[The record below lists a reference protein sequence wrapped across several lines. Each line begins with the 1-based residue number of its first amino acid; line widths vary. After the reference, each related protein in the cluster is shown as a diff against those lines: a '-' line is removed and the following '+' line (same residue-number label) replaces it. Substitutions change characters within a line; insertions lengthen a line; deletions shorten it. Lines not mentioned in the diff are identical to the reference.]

1 MAEMIR
7 GREIRDSSLE
17 SRIMKSE
24 MIIEIPEIRAP
35 SLESLSN
42 LGEELEKESLSPYAE
57 KLGITEELEEKQQ
70 RLYAER
76 ENPYE
81 SYERILIEGLEEK
94 REGIYGEIS
103 IPLLKTT
110 IEKKMMSIPFTLRP
124 IYAGQPRAYFY
135 YFTDALFR
143 REDSK
148 YRLLDDSLSLL
159 GRHREGIEVIMIDRD
174 RIPSETWDAILR
186 GLGIRKYPALIVSS
200 HSLGIEKL
208 EWVATEYNPPDV
220 DFVKLERGIIADQI
234 LRDRDKLDEF
244 LNELFD
250 AAKEG
255 ITENTLRKTLILE
268 ALKMVGREVRDII
281 VKFV

>member
-1 MAEMIR
+1 M
-7 GREIRDSSLE
+7 L
-17 SRIMKSE
+17 
-24 MIIEIPEIRAP
+24 
-35 SLESLSN
+35 LLTF
-42 LGEELEKESLSPYAE
+42 EL
-57 KLGITEELEEKQQ
+57 
-70 RLYAER
+70 
-76 ENPYE
+76 
-81 SYERILIEGLEEK
+81 
-94 REGIYGEIS
+94 IY
-103 IPLLKTT
+103 T
-110 IEKKMMSIPFTLRP
+110 
-124 IYAGQPRAYFY
+124 GQPRAYFY

-148 YRLLDDSLSLL
+148 YRLLDDSLTLL

-234 LRDRDKLDEF
+234 LRDRDKLNEF

-268 ALKMVGREVRDII
+268 ALKMVRKEVRDII
-281 VKFV
+281 VKKFV

>member
-1 MAEMIR
+1 MVSER
-7 GREIRDSSLE
+7 EESEREISEILGSLG
-17 SRIMKSE
+17 
-24 MIIEIPEIRAP
+24 
-35 SLESLSN
+35 SLPN
-42 LGEELEKESLSPYAE
+42 LDEELEKESLSPYAG

-148 YRLLDDSLSLL
+148 YRLLDDSLTLL

-234 LRDRDKLDEF
+234 LRDRDKLNEF

>member
-7 GREIRDSSLE
+7 GTEIRDSSLE

-35 SLESLSN
+35 SLESLY

-159 GRHREGIEVIMIDRD
+159 GRHREGIKVIMIDRD
-174 RIPSETWDAILR
+174 RFPSETWDAILR

-234 LRDRDKLDEF
+234 LRDRDKLNEF

-255 ITENTLRKTLILE
+255 ITENALRKTVILE

>member
-1 MAEMIR
+1 
-7 GREIRDSSLE
+7 
-17 SRIMKSE
+17 MKSE
-24 MIIEIPEIRAP
+24 MIMEIPEIKAP
-35 SLESLSN
+35 SLESLSD
-42 LGEELEKESLSPYAE
+42 LGEELEKKSLAPYAG
-57 KLGITEELEEKQQ
+57 KLEIIEELEEKQQ
-70 RLYAER
+70 RFYAEI

-94 REGIYGEIS
+94 REGVYGEIS

-110 IEKKMMSIPFTLRP
+110 LEQKMMSIPFTLRAIP
-124 IYAGQPRAYFY
+124 AVQPSAYFY
-135 YFTDALFR
+135 YFSDDFS
-143 REDSK
+143 ESENSK
-148 YRLLDDSLSLL
+148 YRLLDESLTFL
-159 GRHREGIEVIMIDRD
+159 GKYRKGIEVIMIDRD
-174 RIPSETWDAILR
+174 RFPSETWDAILR

-200 HSLGIEKL
+200 HSLGIEK
-208 EWVATEYNPPDV
+208 VATEYNPPNV
-220 DFVKLERGIIADQI
+220 DFAKWERGIIADQI

-255 ITENTLRKTLILE
+255 ITEGTLRKTLILE